1 MNNTYRKNKR
11 IDENREV
18 MKKNQIETMEPKTPV
33 TKLEILLQW
42 LSSSLKRILA
52 FEDKP
57 LELVSQGR
65 EKKTKEE

>member
-1 MNNTYRKNKR
+1 
-11 IDENREV
+11 

-42 LSSSLKRILA
+42 LSSLKRILA

>member
-1 MNNTYRKNKR
+1 
-11 IDENREV
+11 

>member
-1 MNNTYRKNKR
+1 MNNMYRKNKR
-11 IDENREV
+11 IDENREI
-18 MKKNQIETMEPKTPV
+18 MKKNQIETMKPKTPV

-57 LELVSQGR
+57 LELVSQR
-65 EKKTKEE
+65 MEKKTKEE

>member
-52 FEDKP
+52 FEYKP

>member
-11 IDENREV
+11 IDENREI